1 MLQGVQ
7 PQETSNPQLNSL
19 LKQIGRN
26 AWGLLPEVA
35 TDSTTISRNTLPHMY
50 AQLYQNGDRT
60 LMFFNVNNSITSI
73 DVSGGTYIEQ
83 RTSDPTSPAEGRMW
97 FRTDI

>member
-1 MLQGVQ
+1 
-7 PQETSNPQLNSL
+7 
-19 LKQIGRN
+19 
-26 AWGLLPEVA
+26 
-35 TDSTTISRNTLPHMY
+35 MY